1 MTAHR
6 GNRTVHRARCA
17 GQAGRKTS
25 TISKPK
31 GSSVGTIPYVRAVT
45 GFHSESEADQARKEA
60 TERWQQEHGPV
71 KLKHLGAARIHLP
84 DAPDHL
90 LGAEMQPLIESVGR
104 QTAHDTHQ
112 GSQAKEPDP
121 SGRRS
126 GEARQDGG
134 EIGHVQETAFRC
146 AHLAARRIKGYS
158 G

>member
-1 MTAHR
+1 M
-6 GNRTVHRARCA
+6 
-17 GQAGRKTS
+17 
-25 TISKPK
+25 
-31 GSSVGTIPYVRAVT
+31 
-45 GFHSESEADQARKEA
+45 E
-60 TERWQQEHGPV
+60 
-71 KLKHLGAARIHLP
+71 LKHLAPARIHLLDP
-84 DAPDHL
+84 SDHV

-146 AHLAARRIKGYS
+146 AHLTARRIKGYS